1 MIKNKSLVT
10 EVTKNNVP
18 LEKSGILWKFYG
30 FIDFDDNR
38 FLEKTEFIN
47 ASKHQNKLLLK
58 SLKRN
63 DRHELTFSNKKW

>member
-1 MIKNKSLVT
+1 MCHWRNR
-10 EVTKNNVP
+10 E
-18 LEKSGILWKFYG
+18 FYG
-30 FIDFDDNR
+30 NSMVLSILTIIV
-38 FLEKTEFIN
+38 FLEKTEFIS

>member
-1 MIKNKSLVT
+1 MCHWRNR
-10 EVTKNNVP
+10 E
-18 LEKSGILWKFYG
+18 FYG
-30 FIDFDDNR
+30 NSMVLSILTIIV